1 MSPRSR
7 AADARRSRRLRPFVH
22 GLEDRIVLSNSL
34 YSYSGISG
42 IAIDSSG
49 QVFVSY
55 DNSGTSGQ
63 QQAIAEIIGTGSPI
77 NSALFTSP
85 GSPGALEMVG
95 SSAAIPSVAA
105 GDLLE
110 LLPSGGLYAIDP
122 TTGTGTLVDN
132 LSTYTADTS
141 KAFDI
146 QTNTT
151 GGLSGPLSLSAATFG
166 NFGVFGNSLVAAVQV
181 GGEDLVLRVT
191 YTGGTGAATILAD
204 SSTIDGLATP
214 GGVAVDS
221 KGTVLATLPYQAAGT
236 STTIH
241 VAVGLGILF
250 DQGVGPS
257 PFLPNLGLSV
267 IPNIQSTAITVDAQD
282 NFLLAASDSSLYGGG
297 SGIIH
302 INGSLS
308 AFLADP
314 VSGGTASPAG
324 IAFQVANGSN
334 ELAFTDSVSGGYTTA
349 GELSLFSGQVTP
361 AELRA
366 AYGINQIALTAP
378 GGGTIAGTGAGQT
391 IAIVEEGVDPTLA
404 SDLATFDSYF
414 GIPAPP
420 GFQIVNQN
428 GSTTQNLSIVGEAS
442 LDVEWAHAMAPGA
455 SIVVVNS
462 AYDPY
467 DSAISFQNL
476 MTAMQQAAQ
485 ISGVSVVSLSYG
497 LPESSVASMGVSQ
510 SAIDATL
517 NVPGV
522 TFVVAAG
529 DSGIY
534 ASGTYS
540 PVADYPASSPN
551 VLAVGGTSVTIP
563 TSGAYPGTG
572 PSGEVAW
579 GSGTTSGIYGGGG
592 GGLSS
597 VEPQPSWQAG
607 VVPLALDPAGA
618 RALPDVSIDSGSAQQ
633 YDVFTSTLA
642 GSSVSSNAVGWLGD
656 AGTSA
661 AAPIWAGLIAIADQG
676 RALLGAS
683 PLSGSTQTLPAI
695 YSLPSSDFHDIVNG
709 NNGAPAG
716 PGYDLATGLGTPVAN
731 LLVPALASYQ
741 LGGSVM
747 IQSPPPPSVAA
758 GVPFRLTVR
767 VVALSGTPVNGGMA
781 VIALAA
787 GPAGSALS
795 GILSAPVVNG
805 LATFS
810 GLTLDGPTAGYSLA
824 ISDPAVSG
832 TAAIVSI
839 VLQATTS
846 PTGPTSPP
854 SGGLTPVAIVAEQP
868 VYQRR
873 LNRRGRPVGKAT
885 LAGFTLQFQGTLA
898 TSAVSDLSNYQVE
911 MIAMRRA
918 GHRRVRVWRPV
929 ATLAVIAR
937 PATDSVIV
945 ELAGAPRFPNGGRL
959 AVGPAVLGS
968 TATYLIARGGK
979 KIGPG

>member
-1 MSPRSR
+1 MFPRSR
-7 AADARRSRRLRPFVH
+7 TADARRSRRLRPFFH
-22 GLEDRIVLSNSL
+22 GLEDRVVLSSL
-34 YSYSGISG
+34 YTFSGING
-42 IAIDSSG
+42 IAIDTSG
-49 QVFVSY
+49 RVFVSY
-55 DNSGTSGQ
+55 DNSSTTGPQ
-63 QQAIAEIIGTGSPI
+63 QQAIAEMDGGGSPI
-77 NSALFTSP
+77 NSTLFTSP
-85 GSPGALEMVG
+85 GSPGALVLAG
-95 SSAAIPSVAA
+95 PSSAIPSVAA

-110 LLPSGGLYAIDP
+110 LLPDGELESIDP
-122 TTGTGTLVDN
+122 TTGAGTLVDN
-132 LSTYTADTS
+132 LSNYSADTS
-141 KAFDI
+141 RAYDI
-146 QTNTT
+146 QTGTT
-151 GGLSGPLSLSAATFG
+151 GSLSGPLSLAGATFG
-166 NFGVFGNSLVAAVQV
+166 DFGVYGDSLVAAVQV
-181 GGEDLVLRVT
+181 GGEDLVVRVT
-191 YTGGTGAATILAD
+191 YASSTGAATVLAD

-221 KGTVLATLPYQAAGT
+221 KGTVLTTLPYQVPGT

-241 VAVGLGILF
+241 VAVGLGITF

-257 PFLPNLGLSV
+257 PFLPNLGLTA
-267 IPNIQSTAITVDAQD
+267 IPNIQSSAITVDAQD

-302 INGSLS
+302 INGTLS

-314 VSGGTASPAG
+314 VSRGSARPVG
-324 IAFQVANGSN
+324 IAFQVVNGSN
-334 ELAFTDSVSGGYTTA
+334 ELAFSDSVSGGYTTA

-361 AELRA
+361 AELRS
-366 AYGINQIALTAP
+366 AYGINQIALSSP
-378 GGGTIAGTGAGQT
+378 GGGMIVGNGTGQT
-391 IAIVEEGVDPTLA
+391 IAIVEEGIDPTLA
-404 SDLATFDSYF
+404 ADLATFDSYF

-420 GFQIVNQN
+420 GFQIVNEY

-442 LDVEWAHAMAPGA
+442 LDVEWAHAIAPGA

-467 DSAISFQNL
+467 DSVISFQNL
-476 MTAMQQAAQ
+476 MAAMRQAAQ
-485 ISGVSVVSLSYG
+485 IPGVSVVSLSYG

-534 ASGTYS
+534 ASGTNQA
-540 PVADYPASSPN
+540 VADYPAASPN
-551 VLAVGGTSVTIP
+551 VLAVGVTSVTIGS
-563 TSGAYPGTG
+563 SGIYPGTG
-572 PSGEVAW
+572 PTGEVAW

-607 VVPLALDPAGA
+607 VVPSSLDPTGA
-618 RALPDVSIDSGSAQQ
+618 RALPDVSIDSGSAQP

-676 RALLGAS
+676 RALFGAS
-683 PLSGSTQTLPAI
+683 PLSGPTQTLPAL

-731 LLVPALASYQ
+731 LIVPALASYQ
-741 LGGSVM
+741 LGGAVV

-758 GVPFRLTVR
+758 GVPFSLSVR
-767 VVALSGTPVNGGMA
+767 VVDSSGTPVNGGTA
-781 VIALAA
+781 VIALAG
-787 GPAGSALS
+787 GPAGAVL
-795 GILSAPVVNG
+795 GGNLAAPVVNG

-810 GLTLDGPTAGYSLA
+810 GLTLVGPAAGYALA
-824 ISDPAVSG
+824 VADAAVSG
-832 TAAIVSI
+832 TAATVAIAI
-839 VLQATTS
+839 QAATS
-846 PTGPTSPP
+846 PTGPTSPT
-854 SGGLTPVAIVAEQP
+854 SGGLAPLAIVAEQP

-873 LNRRGRPVGKAT
+873 FNRRGRPVGKVT
-885 LAGFTLQFQGTLA
+885 LSGFTLQFQGA
-898 TSAVSDLSNYQVE
+898 PSASAVSDLSNYRVE
-911 MIAMRRA
+911 MIAIRRA
-918 GHRRVRVWRPV
+918 GHRRVRVLRPV
-929 ATLAVIAR
+929 AILAVMVP

-945 ELAGAPRFPNGGRL
+945 ELAGAPKFPNGGQL
-959 AVGPAVLGS
+959 TVGPAVLGS
-968 TATYLIARGGK
+968 AATYLIARGGK
-979 KIGPG
+979 QIGLG